1 MFYSITMV
9 LLYSL
14 FLLFYYFTVLMPYIY
29 MFYQTEGIQCFIRQ
43 RVFSV
48 LSDREYSVFYQTE
61 SIQCFIRQRVFSVLS
76 DREYSVFYQT
86 GYSVFYQTE
95 SI

>member
-1 MFYSITMV
+1 V
-9 LLYSL
+9 
-14 FLLFYYFTVLMPYIY
+14 
-29 MFYQTEGIQCFIRQ
+29 FYQTEGIQCFIRQ

-76 DREYSVFYQT
+76 DRVFSGFSKIRRRNT
-86 GYSVFYQTE
+86 FSPETLILFFIKDE
-95 SI
+95 SGFNRTILF

>member
-14 FLLFYYFTVLMPYIY
+14 FLLFYYFTVLPYALHLH
-29 MFYQTEGIQCFIRQ
+29 
-43 RVFSV
+43 V

-61 SIQCFIRQRVFSVLS
+61 GIQCFIRQGIQWILK
-76 DREYSVFYQT
+76 DKEKKH
-86 GYSVFYQTE
+86 
-95 SI
+95 I